1 MKFVRRVSKSP
12 SELGLT
18 LLILRTP
25 WCPDIWEADTGDFLV
40 IGQDVT
46 QRVRGKLPPGV
57 AVSPGERVILVPRR
71 LLASAKPN
79 IPDELGT

>member
-1 MKFVRRVSKSP
+1 MKFLRRISKTP
-12 SELGLT
+12 TELGLT
-18 LLILRTP
+18 LFLLRSP

-40 IGQDVT
+40 IGEDVT
-46 QRVRGKLPPGV
+46 ERVRGDLPPDV
-57 AVSPGERVILVPRR
+57 AVSTGERVILVPRR